1 MKVSSLLA
9 TKSPTVITIHPDQ
22 PVADAV
28 TLYGQHNIG
37 SLIVVDRDNHLVG
50 ILSEREIV
58 RHLPEYNEMLDTT
71 VQEIMTPRVIVAL
84 PQDDVMSVAHTMTER
99 RFRHMPV
106 VDEGEL
112 VGMISIGDI
121 IKSQRDQYRGE
132 IATLE
137 TQIMAEN
144 I

>member
-28 TLYGQHNIG
+28 DLYSQNNIG

-50 ILSEREIV
+50 ILSERDIV
-58 RHLPEYNEMLDTT
+58 RHLPEYEDMMGTA

-112 VGMISIGDI
+112 VGIISIGDI
-121 IKSQRDQYRGE
+121 IKCQRDQFRGE

-137 TQIMAEN
+137 TQIMAEKS
-144 I
+144 

>member
-28 TLYGQHNIG
+28 ALYGQHNIG
-37 SLIVVDRDNHLVG
+37 SLIVVDRDNRLVG
-50 ILSEREIV
+50 ILSERDIV
-58 RHLPEYNEMLDTT
+58 RHLPEYDDVMGTA

-112 VGMISIGDI
+112 VGIISIGDI
-121 IKSQRDQYRGE
+121 IKYQRDQFRGE

-137 TQIMAEN
+137 TQIMAEKS
-144 I
+144 

>member
-28 TLYGQHNIG
+28 ALYGQHNIG
-37 SLIVVDRDNHLVG
+37 SLIVVDRDNRLVG
-50 ILSEREIV
+50 ILSERDIV
-58 RHLPEYNEMLDTT
+58 RHLPEYDDVMGTA

-112 VGMISIGDI
+112 VGIISIGDI
-121 IKSQRDQYRGE
+121 IKYQRDQFRGE

-137 TQIMAEN
+137 TQIMA
-144 I
+144 